1 MRNAVLT
8 VLGLVLC
15 IGVANATVPEA
26 DLCSVSPCDTFL
38 GVVLYPQPNAGG
50 AAEFTVNARNADN
63 DPIPNAFVELILG
76 TPGNHMLCSDAVL
89 TGTTDAAGDVTFAI
103 SGGGCTTGAGALIVK
118 VNGVNIRDYASVKSP
133 DYAPGSNGSVELA
146 DFIFFGTQFAGSLP
160 GCADYYNAGTTGL
173 GSFIV
178 FGEAFTHA
186 CP

>member
-15 IGVANATVPEA
+15 IGVANATVPEV
-26 DLCSVSPCDTFL
+26 DLCSVAPCDDFL

-63 DPIPNAFVELILG
+63 DPIPNAFVELTLG
-76 TPGNHMLCSDAVL
+76 TPGNHMLCSDAVM
-89 TGTTDAAGDVTFAI
+89 TGTTDAAGNVTFAI
-103 SGGGCTTGAGALIVK
+103 SGGGCTMGADAFTVK
-118 VNGVNIRDYASVKSP
+118 VNGVNIRTFENVKSP
-133 DYAPGSNGSVELA
+133 DYAPGSNGNVELA
-146 DFIFFGTQFAGSLP
+146 DFIYFGNQMSTSAA
-160 GCADYYNAGTTGL
+160 GCADYYNTGATGL

-178 FGEAFTHA
+178 FGEAFTHQ